1 MQVREANVST
11 HRGVDI
17 LVYVYVK
24 TNGTSSCSAANT
36 AERNPTITKRLNSSF
51 HQLIISIMADKG
63 SAFASRG
70 RLRRQSVPPPLPF
83 RDPISIDE
91 SEGKDLLSFAV
102 KDAVWHAF
110 GAVYIEGECKRR
122 WYFILSIVSSHR
134 NPTHGRVY
142 RSLDYK
148 F

>member
-1 MQVREANVST
+1 
-11 HRGVDI
+11 
-17 LVYVYVK
+17 
-24 TNGTSSCSAANT
+24 
-36 AERNPTITKRLNSSF
+36 
-51 HQLIISIMADKG
+51 MADKG

-70 RLRRQSVPPPLPF
+70 KLRQSVPPPLQF